1 MPNATD
7 PVIQTISGRRW
18 DNWHYSVGGRVARF
32 MHIWNGPPHQ
42 SSVDSYNTTTAAL
55 QGIMRDAMDANRHL
69 RGLGG
74 GWSFS
79 PVALTDGVL
88 INTRNLNYQF
98 NVPADLVHPAY
109 QGPSENLVFTQCG
122 TAIAELNHELGRRG
136 KSLKTSGAS
145 NGQTIVGAMS
155 TGTHGSAIDVGA
167 IQDCVVALHIITAPD
182 RQVWLERASQP
193 VLADAFPTGR
203 LGAEL
208 IRDDATFNA
217 ALVSMGSFGLIH
229 GVVLEIEDQFHLQV
243 FRQRMRLDNGL
254 WAALDH
260 LDFAGLTLP
269 RPGGER
275 PYHFQA
281 VINPHDQDTS
291 PYITVMYKD
300 EVPAATCKPID
311 RNQKWSPGDD
321 AGAVVGRL
329 ADVASGIVPAIAGFL
344 VESQY
349 GEVDG
354 ECGTLGEVFT
364 NTTLRGRLASAAVGI
379 PLGRVRETLE
389 ALQALHNQE
398 TFPGLFAL
406 RYVRGTT
413 ATLGFTRHHPQ
424 TCILE
429 LDAPQSSRTDRF
441 YARAWDRF
449 IAMDLPFTFH
459 WGKLQRRDAALT
471 ERMYG
476 PQAMQSWKAARNIL
490 LPTPALRRL
499 FTNSML
505 EELGL
510 DT

>member
-18 DNWHYSVGGRVARF
+18 DNWHHSVGGRVARF
-32 MHIWNGPPHQ
+32 IHIWNDVPNR
-42 SSVDSYNTTTAAL
+42 SSVDSYNKTTAAL
-55 QGIMRDAMDANRHL
+55 QRIMQEAMDANRNL

-98 NVPADLVHPAY
+98 NVPAHLVHPAY
-109 QGPSENLVFTQCG
+109 PGLPENLVFAQCG
-122 TAIAELNHELGRRG
+122 TAIAELNHELGLRS

-167 IQDCVVALHIITAPD
+167 IQDSVVALHIITAPD

-193 VLADAFPTGR
+193 VLADSFPEER
-203 LGAEL
+203 LGADL

-229 GVVLEIEDQFHLQV
+229 GVVIEVEDRFHLQV
-243 FRQRMRLDNGL
+243 FRQRMRLDDDL

-260 LDFAGLTLP
+260 LDFSGVTLP
-269 RPGGER
+269 RSGGER

-281 VINPHDQDTS
+281 VFNPHDQDTS
-291 PYITVMYKD
+291 PYMTVMYKD
-300 EVPAATCKPID
+300 TVPAASCKPIE

-321 AGAVVGRL
+321 AAAVVGRL
-329 ADVASGIVPAIAGFL
+329 TDVASGIVPALAGFL

-364 NTTLRGRLASAAVGI
+364 NTTLRGHLASAAVGI
-379 PLGRVRETLE
+379 PLARVRETLE
-389 ALQALHNQE
+389 ALRDLHNQE
-398 TFPGLFAL
+398 PFPGLFAL

-429 LDAPQSSRTDRF
+429 LDAPQSSRTEKF

-449 IAMDLPFTFH
+449 ITLDLPFTFH
-459 WGKLQRRDAALT
+459 WGKMQRRDAALT

-476 PQAMQSWKAARNIL
+476 PQAIQSWQAARHSL
-490 LPTPALRRL
+490 LTTPALRRL
-499 FTNSML
+499 FTNRML
-505 EELGL
+505 AELGL
-510 DT
+510 GT